1 MKEQLFNKTSA
12 HIISGYNYTDELK
25 KFGIEYLTSE
35 ACGYSMRAL
44 FDINQIGQDYLSAF
58 FGGIEFL
65 ANGWN
70 SSSKKSVML
79 PKGQFI
85 IDLLIF
91 CYLESEFACALYV
104 DAGNAKVV
112 GLQPMIRFYNSPED
126 CTTEARHFSDSWQT
140 NYRIYEGKNRNTHA
154 FSGRTY

>member
-1 MKEQLFNKTSA
+1 MITASKV
-12 HIISGYNYTDELK
+12 ISGYNYVDELK
-25 KFGIEYLTSE
+25 EFGIEYLTSE
-35 ACGYSMRAL
+35 ACEYSMRAL
-44 FDINQIGQDYLSAF
+44 YDIDQRGQDYLSAF

-65 ANGWN
+65 AGEWN

-85 IDLLIF
+85 TDLLIF

-104 DAGNAKVV
+104 NPGSVKEHII
-112 GLQPMIRFYNSPED
+112 PSMIRFYNSWDD
-126 CTTEARHFSDSWQT
+126 CQTEARHFSDEWQV
-140 NYRIYEGKNRNTHA
+140 NCRIYEGKNRNTHA